1 MGLDKHIPQSYGT
14 ILGHG
19 QTNVTTAGIAII
31 LLASADTI
39 GVLIKA
45 KSTNNGMIYVGD
57 SDVTSSTGYILDA
70 AETVSISLDHASDN
84 IYINADTSS
93 EGVSY
98 LTIV

>member
-1 MGLDKHIPQSYGT
+1 MGLDKHIPQSFGT

-19 QTNVTTAGIAII
+19 QTNVTTAGTAVI
-31 LLASADTI
+31 LCTSADTI

-45 KSTNNGMIYVGD
+45 KSTNDGMIYVGD
-57 SDVTSSTGYILDA
+57 SDVTTANGYILDA
-70 AETVSISLDHASDN
+70 GEPVSIALDHASDN